1 MHVHAGAGEVV
12 EGFGHE
18 AGLHAVFVRHTF
30 DQALVAYGLVHRQQ
44 GVAMLQ
50 SDFDLAGGVF
60 GNGCARR
67 DALSFAGAIEV
78 REKRFDLFQLAQA
91 IDLGAP
97 RTATVAV

>member
-1 MHVHAGAGEVV
+1 
-12 EGFGHE
+12 
-18 AGLHAVFVRHTF
+18 
-30 DQALVAYGLVHRQQ
+30 
-44 GVAMLQ
+44 MLQ

-60 GNGCARR
+60 GNRRARR

-97 RTATVAV
+97 RAATVAV